1 MPQSFSVQICR
12 IRVSTCLRG
21 SLREFGFINP
31 VIIDKNCGIL
41 AGHGRV
47 AAAKAEGMKSVPEA
61 HGVFADEQLLSGAL
75 SEGLFK
81 ARIQHPRRCV
91 RRTSHTAEPQAL

>member
-21 SLREFGFINP
+21 SLREFDFINP
-31 VIIDKNCGIL
+31 VIIDKNCDIL

-61 HGVFADEQLLSGAL
+61 RGVSADE
-75 SEGLFK
+75 
-81 ARIQHPRRCV
+81 
-91 RRTSHTAEPQAL
+91 

>member
-1 MPQSFSVQICR
+1 MPQSFPVQICR
-12 IRVSTCLRG
+12 IRVSICLLG
-21 SLREFGFINP
+21 SLREFDFINT

-61 HGVFADEQLLSGAL
+61 RGVSADE
-75 SEGLFK
+75 
-81 ARIQHPRRCV
+81 
-91 RRTSHTAEPQAL
+91 

>member
-12 IRVSTCLRG
+12 IRVSICLLG
-21 SLREFGFINP
+21 SLREFDFINP

-47 AAAKAEGMKSVPEA
+47 AAAKAEGMKRVPEA
-61 HGVFADEQLLSGAL
+61 RGVSADE
-75 SEGLFK
+75 
-81 ARIQHPRRCV
+81 
-91 RRTSHTAEPQAL
+91 

>member
-12 IRVSTCLRG
+12 IRVSICLLG
-21 SLREFGFINP
+21 SLREFDFINP

-61 HGVFADEQLLSGAL
+61 RGVSADE
-75 SEGLFK
+75 
-81 ARIQHPRRCV
+81 
-91 RRTSHTAEPQAL
+91 